1 VTGWKV
7 APSLEQLRNQLDEL
21 APERSKASDGA
32 IGDEDHRNRSSDH
45 NPWWQLNGQRYVTA
59 RDFTHDPGG
68 GLDCDELAAALE
80 RGRDRRVKYII
91 WESQICSGSERR
103 DPWEWRDYNG
113 PNLHTR
119 HLHLSVVADARAL
132 LRIPWMLPDLVTR
145 SDLTTLKRGS
155 TGPAVRELQRVLNA
169 WYPQMSLRVDGVF
182 GLATEAAVRALQ
194 ERSEGLVV
202 DGVVGP
208 RTAAVLNL

>member
-1 VTGWKV
+1 VTDWKV

-45 NPWWQLNGQRYVTA
+45 NPHWQMNGQRYVTA
-59 RDFTHDPGG
+59 RDFTHDPDG
-68 GLDCDELAAALE
+68 GLDCDELADALL

-91 WESQICSGSERR
+91 WESQICSGSEGRS
-103 DPWEWRDYNG
+103 PWEWRDYNG
-113 PNLHTR
+113 PSPHTR

-132 LRIPWMLPDLVTR
+132 LRIPWMLPGLSGST
-145 SDLTTLKRGS
+145 STLKRGS

-194 ERSEGLVV
+194 ERSGGLVV
-202 DGVVGP
+202 DGVVGD
-208 RTAAVLNL
+208 RTRAVLNL

>member
-1 VTGWKV
+1 
-7 APSLEQLRNQLDEL
+7 
-21 APERSKASDGA
+21 
-32 IGDEDHRNRSSDH
+32 
-45 NPWWQLNGQRYVTA
+45 
-59 RDFTHDPGG
+59 
-68 GLDCDELAAALE
+68 
-80 RGRDRRVKYII
+80 VKYLI

-103 DPWEWRDYNG
+103 DPWKWRGYNG

-132 LRIPWMLPDLVTR
+132 LRIPWMLPGL
-145 SDLTTLKRGS
+145 SDSLSTLSRGS

-169 WYPQMSLRVDGVF
+169 WYPQMSLKVDGVF

-194 ERSEGLVV
+194 ERSGGLVV

-208 RTAAVLNL
+208 RTRGVLNLDL